1 MFIQIPLLMKSYPQ
15 LILRIGVLSLIL
27 CVSCVKDVDFDQV
40 EEIIIAPK
48 VDLDLVFFN
57 LGTDNFIASDAGMPV
72 TVIRDTT
79 RLEFLDDT
87 FVRENL
93 LQIDFVF
100 RYDNSF
106 PQVFEHRALFLNEVD
121 EVQYAV
127 TFDVDPSLDGM
138 VTTTLYTQTVA
149 EPDLDAI
156 RSSIKMLIELTLV
169 PNGDPV
175 VGALRHQSKALYSLE
190 FADL

>member
-1 MFIQIPLLMKSYPQ
+1 MKSYLHLK
-15 LILRIGVLSLIL
+15 LILGVLSLII
-27 CVSCVKDVDFDQV
+27 CVSCVKDVDFDQA

-57 LGTDNFIASDAGMPV
+57 LGTDNFVASDAGIPV

-93 LQIDFVF
+93 LEIDFVF

-106 PQVFEHRALFLNEVD
+106 PQVFEHRALFLDEED
-121 EVQYAV
+121 EVLYAV

-149 EPDLDAI
+149 GPDLDAI
-156 RSSIKMLIELTLV
+156 RNSIKMLIELTLE

-190 FADL
+190 FGDL